1 MKGYYELDSHFHGND
16 KIAIKHFVSP
26 SARLRACFVS

>member
-16 KIAIKHFVSP
+16 KIAIKHFVSLCL
-26 SARLRACFVS
+26 SGKER